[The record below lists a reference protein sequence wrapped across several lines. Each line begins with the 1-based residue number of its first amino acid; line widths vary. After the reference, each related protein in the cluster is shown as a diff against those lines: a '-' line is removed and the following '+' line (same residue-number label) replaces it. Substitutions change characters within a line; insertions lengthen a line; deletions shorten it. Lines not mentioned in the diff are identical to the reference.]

1 MRKELNIVL
10 GFLLL
15 LTLITIIIYNSGITT
30 IFKNGAIFILS
41 YLKILL
47 IAFYFMDLKN
57 AHIFWKVSFIG
68 LIGIIILAITF
79 L

>member
-10 GFLLL
+10 GLLLL
-15 LTLITIIIYNSGITT
+15 LTLITVITYNSEITT
-30 IFKNGAIFILS
+30 IFKRGVIFILS

-57 AHIFWKVSFIG
+57 AHLFWKVSFIS
-68 LIGIIILAITF
+68 LIGTIILIIIF

>member
-10 GFLLL
+10 GLLLL
-15 LTLITIIIYNSGITT
+15 LTLITVITYNSEITT
-30 IFKNGAIFILS
+30 IFKKGVIFILS

-47 IAFYFMDLKN
+47 IAFSFMDLKN
-57 AHIFWKVSFIG
+57 AHLFWKVSFIG
-68 LIGIIILAITF
+68 LISIIILAITF

>member
-15 LTLITIIIYNSGITT
+15 LTLITIIIYNSEIATT
-30 IFKNGAIFILS
+30 FKNGMILILS

-47 IAFYFMDLKN
+47 IALHFMDLKN
-57 AHIFWKVSFIG
+57 AHLFWKVSFIG
-68 LIGIIILAITF
+68 LIGVILLAITF

>member
-15 LTLITIIIYNSGITT
+15 LTLSTFIIYNCELTT
-30 IFKNGAIFILS
+30 KLKNGMIFILS
-41 YLKILL
+41 YLKMVL

-57 AHIFWKVSFIG
+57 AHLFWKLSFIG
-68 LIGIIILAITF
+68 LIGFIFLVINIL
-79 L
+79 